1 MREIKLYQRDLSS
14 IEHCATSFNNDEAER
29 CETRL
34 EKFLRR
40 EYPKEAA
47 QKSITIR
54 YHNSR
59 VEAVIDNIRINETI
73 HVQRQENLGMPQPRE
88 YSSLARYF
96 LMGLVFNPARDVR
109 AYIVP
114 AKEKRKEERQLDENA
129 HNIVIRLAEKYAP
142 NKVKTIRDI
151 LSSLMA

>member
-14 IEHCATSFNNDEAER
+14 IEHCATSFNNDEADR
-29 CETRL
+29 CENRL
-34 EKFLRR
+34 ERFLQR
-40 EYPKEAA
+40 EYPKGSP
-47 QKSITIR
+47 QKSIAVK

-59 VEAVIDNIRINETI
+59 GEAVIDNIRIDEQV
-73 HVQRQENLGMPQPRE
+73 HVQRQENLGMPQSRE

-96 LMGLVFNPARDVR
+96 LMGLVFNPAQDVL

-114 AKEKRKEERQLDENA
+114 AKEVKKDEMRIDENA
-129 HNIVIRLAEKYAP
+129 HNIVMRFAEKYAP
-142 NKVKTIRDI
+142 NKVQTIRDI